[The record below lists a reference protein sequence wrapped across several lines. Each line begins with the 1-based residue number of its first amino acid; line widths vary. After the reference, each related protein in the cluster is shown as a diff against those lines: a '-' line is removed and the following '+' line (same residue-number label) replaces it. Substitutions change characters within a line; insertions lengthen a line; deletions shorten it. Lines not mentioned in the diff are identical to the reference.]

1 MSDTAKPGPSARDS
15 SFDTRHSHFSSGYFL
30 ARCREELVGL
40 LAAEGLS
47 INPAEVRDVE
57 GGIEADL
64 AVPLF
69 RIAKERSENPQALA
83 ERLSAALPLKGTR
96 FASATPLKG
105 YLNVTFD
112 KARFAQEVIADFQRD
127 PDRYGSAATGAGRTI
142 VIDYSSPN
150 IAKPFSVG
158 HLRSTIIGQAL
169 HNILSFLGYEV
180 IGDNHLGDWGTQFGK
195 LLSAFS
201 RWGSEAELERN
212 PTAHLLSL
220 YVRFHDEAKASTE
233 LELEARDW
241 FRRLETG
248 DEQARNLWQRF
259 VKMSTAEF
267 GRIYDLL
274 GVKFDSMRGESTYE
288 DRLPGV
294 INRALDT
301 GAARREKPA
310 AAMVTGGDEIGPDET
325 VVIIPLEDAGIE
337 TPLILQKSDGT
348 SLYATREIATAQYR
362 VERWHPEKMLYV
374 VGKEQEL
381 YFRQFNAALPKL
393 GIKVPCIHVTFGLV
407 RLPEG
412 RMSTREGR
420 VVFLEDVISEA
431 IRRAEAV
438 VQDRDLSAE
447 EKARSSRI
455 VGIGAVKYADLSQS
469 RIKEVVFD
477 WNRMLALDGDSAPYL
492 QYAYTRTRSI
502 LRKSE
507 VRNPKSESP
516 SGFIPHPSS
525 FILPEEFALL
535 KSLARFPDAIV
546 AAADTYEPHRIAG
559 RIYRL
564 ARDFSAFYDKAPV
577 LKAETPELRDARLF
591 LVEMTGKVL
600 ATGLALL
607 GIEVTDRM

>member
-1 MSDTAKPGPSARDS
+1 MPDN
-15 SFDTRHSHFSSGYFL
+15 GYFL

-40 LAAEGLS
+40 LAAQS
-47 INPAEVRDVE
+47 VNVNPSEIRDVE
-57 GGIEADL
+57 GGINADL

-69 RIAKERSENPQALA
+69 RIAKERGENPQGLA
-83 ERLSAALPLKGTR
+83 EHLAASVELKGTR
-96 FASATPLKG
+96 FASATALKG
-105 YLNVTFD
+105 YLNLAFD
-112 KARFAQEVIADFQRD
+112 KAHFVQEVIADFNRD
-127 PDRYGSAATGAGRTI
+127 PDRYGSSESGAGRT
-142 VIDYSSPN
+142 VLIDYSSPN

-169 HNILSFLGYEV
+169 RNILIFLGYQV

-195 LLSAFS
+195 LLCAFN
-201 RWGSEAELERN
+201 RWGDEEELERN
-212 PTAHLLSL
+212 ATAHLLSL
-220 YVRFHDEAKASTE
+220 YVRFHEEARVNAD
-233 LELEARDW
+233 LELEARHW

-248 DEQARNLWQRF
+248 DEQARATWQRF
-259 VKMSTAEF
+259 VKLSTAEF
-267 GRIYDLL
+267 DRIYNLL
-274 GVKFDSMRGESTYE
+274 GVKFDSTRGESAYE
-288 DRLPGV
+288 DRLSGV
-294 INRALDT
+294 ISRAL
-301 GAARREKPA
+301 ARGVAQREKPA
-310 AAMVTGGDEIGPDET
+310 AAMVAGGDEVGPEET
-325 VVIIPLEDAGIE
+325 VVVIPLDDVGIE
-337 TPLILQKSDGT
+337 TPLLLQKSDGT
-348 SLYATREIATAQYR
+348 SLYATREIATAEYR
-362 VERWHPEKMLYV
+362 IERWHPEKMLYV

-381 YFRQFNAALPKL
+381 YFRQFSAALAKL
-393 GIKVPCIHVTFGLV
+393 GISVPCIHVTFGLV

-412 RMSTREGR
+412 KMSTREGR

-438 VQDRDLSAE
+438 VHDRDISPE
-447 EKARSSRI
+447 EKARISRI
-455 VGIGAVKYADLSQS
+455 VGIGAIRYADLSQS

-502 LRKSE
+502 LRKDE
-507 VRNPKSESP
+507 GHWRNDKVADATCLT
-516 SGFIPHPSS
+516 
-525 FILPEEFALL
+525 LPEELALL
-535 KSLARFPDAIV
+535 KSIARFPDAVV
-546 AAADTYEPHRIAG
+546 AAAESYEPHRVAG

>member
-1 MSDTAKPGPSARDS
+1 MADS
-15 SFDTRHSHFSSGYFL
+15 SYFL
-30 ARCREELVGL
+30 TRCREELVGM
-40 LAAEGLS
+40 LAAPGVS
-47 INPAEVRDVE
+47 ISTSEVRDVE

-69 RIAKERSENPQALA
+69 RIGKERGESPQALA
-83 ERLSAALPLKGTR
+83 ERLAGSLDLNGTR
-96 FASATPLKG
+96 FATATALKG
-105 YLNVTFD
+105 YLNLTFD
-112 KARFAQEVIADFQRD
+112 RARFAQEVIADFSRN
-127 PDRYGSAATGAGRTI
+127 PDRYGSSEAGTGRSI

-169 HNILSFLGYEV
+169 HNILSFLGYQV
-180 IGDNHLGDWGTQFGK
+180 VGDNHLGDWGTQFGK
-195 LLSAFS
+195 LLCAFN
-201 RWGSEAELERN
+201 RWGSEEELERN
-212 PTAHLLSL
+212 STAHLLSL
-220 YVRFHDEAKASTE
+220 YVRFHEEAKANAG

-248 DEQARNLWQRF
+248 DENARLLWQRF
-259 VKMSTAEF
+259 VTFSTAEF
-267 GRIYDLL
+267 GRIYELL
-274 GVKFDSMRGESTYE
+274 GVKFDSMRGESAYE
-288 DRLPGV
+288 DRLAGV
-294 INRALDT
+294 IDRALAS

-310 AAMVTGGDEIGPDET
+310 AAMVTGGDEVGPDET
-325 VVIIPLEDAGIE
+325 VVIIPLDDRGID

-348 SLYATREIATAQYR
+348 SLYATREIATAEYR
-362 VERWHPEKMLYV
+362 IEHWRPEKMLYV

-381 YFRQFNAALPKL
+381 YFRQFSAALARL
-393 GIKVPCIHVTFGLV
+393 GINVPCIHVTFGLV

-431 IRRAEAV
+431 VRRAEVV

-447 EKARSSRI
+447 EKARISRI
-455 VGIGAVKYADLSQS
+455 VGIGAIKYADLSQS

-502 LRKSE
+502 LRKGEGQSIKDR
-507 VRNPKSESP
+507 VPDSTCLV
-516 SGFIPHPSS
+516 
-525 FILPEEFALL
+525 LPEEFALL
-535 KSLARFPDAIV
+535 KSIARFPDAI
-546 AAADTYEPHRIAG
+546 AAAAETYEPHRIAG
-559 RIYRL
+559 RVYRI

-577 LKAETPELRDARLF
+577 LKAETQEIRDARLF

>member
-1 MSDTAKPGPSARDS
+1 MPEP
-15 SFDTRHSHFSSGYFL
+15 GYFL
-30 ARCREELVGL
+30 TRCREDLVGL
-40 LAAEGLS
+40 LAGQGLN
-47 INPAEVRDVE
+47 ITAAEVRDVE

-69 RIAKERSENPQALA
+69 RIAKERGENPQALA
-83 ERLSAALPLKGTR
+83 GRLAAALPLKGTR
-96 FASATPLKG
+96 FASATALKG
-105 YLNVTFD
+105 YLNLTFD
-112 KARFAQEVIADFQRD
+112 KPRFAQEVIADFSRN
-127 PDRYGSAATGAGRTI
+127 PDRYGSSEAGAGRTI

-169 HNILSFLGYEV
+169 HNILSFLGYRV

-195 LLSAFS
+195 LLSAFN
-201 RWGSEAELERN
+201 RWGSEEELERN

-220 YVRFHDEAKASTE
+220 YVRFHEEAKTNAD

-248 DEQARNLWQRF
+248 DEEARSLWQRF
-259 VKMSTAEF
+259 VRMSTAEF

-274 GVKFDSMRGESTYE
+274 GVKFDSMRGESAYE
-288 DRLPGV
+288 DRLAGV
-294 INRALDT
+294 ISRALDR
-301 GAARREKPA
+301 GVAKREKPA
-310 AAMVTGGDEIGPDET
+310 AAMVTGGDEVGPDET
-325 VVIIPLEDAGIE
+325 VVIIPLEDKGIE

-348 SLYATREIATAQYR
+348 SLYATREIATAEYR

-381 YFRQFNAALPKL
+381 YFRQFGAALAKL
-393 GIKVPCIHVTFGLV
+393 GINVPCIHVTFGLV

-420 VVFLEDVISEA
+420 VVFLEDVIAEA
-431 IRRAEAV
+431 IRRAEAI
-438 VQDRDLSAE
+438 VQGRELTAD
-447 EKARSSRI
+447 EKARISRI
-455 VGIGAVKYADLSQS
+455 VGIGAIKYADLSQS

-502 LRKSE
+502 LRKA
-507 VRNPKSESP
+507 PD
-516 SGFIPHPSS
+516 FAPSS
-525 FILPEEFALL
+525 FILHPSSFVLPEELALL
-535 KSLARFPDAIV
+535 KSVARFPDSIV
-546 AAADTYEPHRIAG
+546 AAAESYEPHRIAG

>member
-1 MSDTAKPGPSARDS
+1 MTDP
-15 SFDTRHSHFSSGYFL
+15 GYFL
-30 ARCREELVGL
+30 TRCREELVGL
-40 LAAEGLS
+40 LAAQGTS
-47 INPAEVRDVE
+47 VNAAEVRDVE
-57 GGIEADL
+57 GGIDADL

-83 ERLSAALPLKGTR
+83 ERLAGSLQLKGTR
-96 FASATPLKG
+96 FASATALKG
-105 YLNVTFD
+105 YLNLAFD
-112 KARFAQEVIADFQRD
+112 RARFAQEVIADFQRD
-127 PDRYGSAATGAGRTI
+127 PDRYGSAETGAGRTI

-169 HNILSFLGYEV
+169 HNILSFLGYQV

-195 LLSAFS
+195 LLSAFA
-201 RWGSEAELERN
+201 RWGSEDELERN

-220 YVRFHDEAKASTE
+220 YVRFHDEAKANAD

-248 DEQARNLWQRF
+248 DERARSLWQRF

-288 DRLPGV
+288 DRLSGV
-294 INRALDT
+294 ISRALDK
-301 GAARREKPA
+301 GVARREKPA
-310 AAMVTGGDEIGPDET
+310 AAMVTGGDEVGPDET
-325 VVIIPLEDAGIE
+325 VVIIPLDDAGIE

-348 SLYATREIATAQYR
+348 SLYATREIATAEYR
-362 VERWHPEKMLYV
+362 IERWHPEKMLYV

-381 YFRQFNAALPKL
+381 YFRQFSAALGRL
-393 GIKVPCIHVTFGLV
+393 GINVPCVHVTFGLV

-412 RMSTREGR
+412 RMSTRAGR
-420 VVFLEDVISEA
+420 VVFLEDVIAEA
-431 IRRAEAV
+431 IRRAEV
-438 VQDRDLSAE
+438 VVRDRDLSPE
-447 EKARSSRI
+447 EKTRISRI
-455 VGIGAVKYADLSQS
+455 VGIGAIKYADLSQS

-477 WNRMLALDGDSAPYL
+477 WDRMLALDGDSAPYL

-507 VRNPKSESP
+507 VQSPKSKTSD
-516 SGFIPHPSS
+516 PSS
-525 FILPEEFALL
+525 FVPRSSLFVLPEELSLL
-535 KSLARFPDAIV
+535 RSLARFPDSV
-546 AAADTYEPHRIAG
+546 VSAAESYEPHRIAG

>member
-1 MSDTAKPGPSARDS
+1 MMTEP
-15 SFDTRHSHFSSGYFL
+15 GYFL
-30 ARCREELVGL
+30 TRCREELVGL
-40 LAAEGLS
+40 LAAQEIS
-47 INPAEVRDVE
+47 INAAEVRDVE
-57 GGIEADL
+57 GGIDADL

-69 RIAKERSENPQALA
+69 RIAKERGGNPQALA
-83 ERLSAALPLKGTR
+83 ERLAGSLQLKGTR
-96 FASATPLKG
+96 FASATALKG
-105 YLNVTFD
+105 YLNLALDRT
-112 KARFAQEVIADFQRD
+112 RFAREVIADFQRD
-127 PDRYGSAATGAGRTI
+127 PARYGSARTGAGRTI

-169 HNILSFLGYEV
+169 HNILSFLGYQV
-180 IGDNHLGDWGTQFGK
+180 VGDNHLGDWGTQFGK
-195 LLSAFS
+195 LLTAFA
-201 RWGSEAELERN
+201 RWGSEDELERN
-212 PTAHLLSL
+212 PTGHLLSL
-220 YVRFHDEAKASTE
+220 YVRFHDEAKANAD

-248 DEQARNLWQRF
+248 DERARSLWQRF
-259 VKMSTAEF
+259 VELSTAEF

-274 GVKFDSMRGESTYE
+274 GVKFDSTRGESTYE
-288 DRLPGV
+288 DRLSGV
-294 INRALDT
+294 ISRALES
-301 GAARREKPA
+301 GVARREKPA
-310 AAMVTGGDEIGPDET
+310 AAMVTGGDEVGPDET
-325 VVIIPLEDAGIE
+325 VVIIPLDDAGIE

-348 SLYATREIATAQYR
+348 SLYATREIATAEYR
-362 VERWHPEKMLYV
+362 VERWHPESMLYV

-381 YFRQFNAALPKL
+381 YFRQFSAALAKL

-420 VVFLEDVISEA
+420 VVFLEDVIAEA

-438 VQDRDLSAE
+438 VSDRDLSAE
-447 EKARSSRI
+447 EKARISRI
-455 VGIGAVKYADLSQS
+455 VGIGAIKYADLSQS

-502 LRKSE
+502 LRKAPDSLL
-507 VRNPKSESP
+507 SS
-516 SGFIPHPSS
+516 FIPHPSS
-525 FILPEEFALL
+525 FALPEELALL
-535 KSLARFPDAIV
+535 KSIARFPDSIV
-546 AAADTYEPHRIAG
+546 AAAESYEPHRIAG

-577 LKAETPELRDARLF
+577 LKAETPELRDARLY

>member
-1 MSDTAKPGPSARDS
+1 MPDS
-15 SFDTRHSHFSSGYFL
+15 SYFL
-30 ARCREELVGL
+30 TRCREELVGL
-40 LAAEGLS
+40 LARQGIS
-47 INPAEVRDVE
+47 INAADVRDVE
-57 GGIEADL
+57 GGIDADV

-69 RIAKERSENPQALA
+69 RTAKGRGEAPQALA
-83 ERLSAALPLKGTR
+83 ERLASSLELKGTR
-96 FASATPLKG
+96 FASAAALKG
-105 YLNVTFD
+105 YLNLAFD
-112 KARFAQEVIADFQRD
+112 KARFAQEVIADFSRN
-127 PDRYGSAATGAGRTI
+127 PERYGSSDAGASRTI

-169 HNILSFLGYEV
+169 RNILSFLGYEV

-201 RWGSEAELERN
+201 RWGSEEELERN

-220 YVRFHDEAKASTE
+220 YVRFHDEAKADSG

-248 DEQARNLWQRF
+248 DEKARGLWQRF
-259 VKMSTAEF
+259 VKLSTAEF

-274 GVKFDSMRGESTYE
+274 GVKFESMRGESAYE
-288 DRLPGV
+288 DRLAGV
-294 INRALDT
+294 ISRAIER
-301 GAARREKPA
+301 GVARREKPT
-310 AAMVTGGDEIGPDET
+310 AAMVTGGDEVAPDET
-325 VVIIPLEDAGIE
+325 VVIIPLDDVGIE

-348 SLYATREIATAQYR
+348 SLYATREIATAEYR
-362 VERWHPEKMLYV
+362 IERWHPEKMLYV

-381 YFRQFNAALPKL
+381 YFRQFAAALAKL
-393 GIKVPCIHVTFGLV
+393 GISVPCIHVTFGLV

-438 VQDRDLSAE
+438 VQGRDLSAE
-447 EKARSSRI
+447 EKARISRI
-455 VGIGAVKYADLSQS
+455 VGIGAIRYADLSQS

-502 LRKSE
+502 LRKGE
-507 VRNPKSESP
+507 GLRTKDKVALATCLT
-516 SGFIPHPSS
+516 
-525 FILPEEFALL
+525 LPEELTLL
-535 KSLARFPDAIV
+535 KSVARFPDAVV
-546 AAADTYEPHRIAG
+546 AAADSYEPHRIAG
-559 RIYRL
+559 RLYRL
-564 ARDFSAFYDKAPV
+564 ARDFSAFYDRAPV
-577 LKAETPELRDARLF
+577 LKAETPELRDARLY

>member
-1 MSDTAKPGPSARDS
+1 MPDP
-15 SFDTRHSHFSSGYFL
+15 GYFL
-30 ARCREELVGL
+30 NRCREELVGL
-40 LAAEGLS
+40 LAAQDLS
-47 INPAEVRDVE
+47 INPAEIRDVE
-57 GGIEADL
+57 GGIDADL

-69 RIAKERSENPQALA
+69 RIAKERSENPQAMA
-83 ERLSAALPLKGTR
+83 KRLSASLQLRGTR
-96 FASATPLKG
+96 FTSATALKG
-105 YLNVTFD
+105 YLNLTSD
-112 KARFAQEVIADFQRD
+112 KARFAQEVIADFSRN
-127 PDRYGSAATGAGRTI
+127 PDRYGSSEAGAGRTI
-142 VIDYSSPN
+142 VVDYSSPN

-169 HNILSFLGYEV
+169 HNILSFLGFQV

-195 LLSAFS
+195 LLSAFN
-201 RWGSEAELERN
+201 RWGSEEELERN

-220 YVRFHDEAKASTE
+220 YVRFHGEAKANAD

-248 DEQARNLWQRF
+248 DDKARSLWQRF
-259 VKMSTAEF
+259 VRLSTSEF

-288 DRLPGV
+288 NRLSGV
-294 INRALDT
+294 ISRALET
-301 GAARREKPA
+301 GVARCEKPT
-310 AAMVTGGDEIGPDET
+310 AAMVTGGEEVGPDET
-325 VVIIPLEDAGIE
+325 VVILPLDDVGIE

-348 SLYATREIATAQYR
+348 SLYATREIATAEYR
-362 VERWHPEKMLYV
+362 IERWHPEKMLYV
-374 VGKEQEL
+374 VGQEQDL
-381 YFRQFNAALPKL
+381 YFRQFSAALPKL

-420 VVFLEDVISEA
+420 VVFLEDVIAEA

-438 VQDRDLSAE
+438 LKDRDLTAE
-447 EKARSSRI
+447 EKSRISRI
-455 VGIGAVKYADLSQS
+455 VGIGAIKYADLSQS

-502 LRKSE
+502 LRKAPDSL
-507 VRNPKSESP
+507 PP
-516 SGFIPHPSS
+516 SFIPHPLS
-525 FILPEEFALL
+525 FALPEELTLL
-535 KSLARFPDAIV
+535 KSIARFPDSIV
-546 AAADTYEPHRIAG
+546 AAADSYEPHRIAG

-577 LKAETPELRDARLF
+577 LKAETPALRDARLY

>member
-1 MSDTAKPGPSARDS
+1 MTDP
-15 SFDTRHSHFSSGYFL
+15 GYFL
-30 ARCREELVGL
+30 TRCREELVGL
-40 LAAEGLS
+40 LAAQGIG
-47 INPAEVRDVE
+47 INAAEVRDVE
-57 GGIEADL
+57 GGIDADL

-69 RIAKERSENPQALA
+69 RIAKERGENPQALA
-83 ERLSAALPLKGTR
+83 ERLAGSLSLKGTR
-96 FASATPLKG
+96 FSSAIALKG
-105 YLNVTFD
+105 YLNLTLD

-127 PDRYGSAATGAGRTI
+127 PDRYGSARTGDGRTI

-169 HNILSFLGYEV
+169 HNILSFLGYQA

-195 LLSAFS
+195 LLSAFA
-201 RWGSEAELERN
+201 RWGSEDELERN

-220 YVRFHDEAKASTE
+220 YVRFHDEAKVNTG

-248 DEQARNLWQRF
+248 DERARSLWQRF
-259 VKMSTAEF
+259 VKLSTTEF

-274 GVKFDSMRGESTYE
+274 GVKFDSMRGESAYE
-288 DRLPGV
+288 DRLSGV
-294 INRALDT
+294 ISRALDQ
-301 GAARREKPA
+301 GVARREKPA
-310 AAMVTGGDEIGPDET
+310 TAMVTGGDEVGPDET
-325 VVIIPLEDAGIE
+325 VVIIPLDDAGIE
-337 TPLILQKSDGT
+337 TPLMLQKSDGT
-348 SLYATREIATAQYR
+348 SLYATREIATAEYR
-362 VERWHPEKMLYV
+362 IERWHPEKMLYV

-381 YFRQFNAALPKL
+381 YFRQFSAALARL
-393 GIKVPCIHVTFGLV
+393 GINVPCIHVIFGLV

-412 RMSTREGR
+412 RMSTRAGR
-420 VVFLEDVISEA
+420 VVFLEDVIAEA
-431 IRRAEAV
+431 IRRAEVV
-438 VQDRDLSAE
+438 VQDRDLSPE
-447 EKARSSRI
+447 EKTHISRI
-455 VGIGAVKYADLSQS
+455 VGIGAIKYADLSQS

-477 WNRMLALDGDSAPYL
+477 WDRMLALDGDSAPYL

-502 LRKSE
+502 LRKAPDFRPADFTLHSSLFTLSE
-507 VRNPKSESP
+507 ELS
-516 SGFIPHPSS
+516 
-525 FILPEEFALL
+525 LL
-535 KSLARFPDAIV
+535 RSLARFPDSIV
-546 AAADTYEPHRIAG
+546 AAADSYEPHRIAG
-559 RIYRL
+559 RLHRL

>member
-1 MSDTAKPGPSARDS
+1 MTEP
-15 SFDTRHSHFSSGYFL
+15 GYFL
-30 ARCREELVGL
+30 SRCREELVGL
-40 LAAEGLS
+40 LAAQEVS
-47 INPAEVRDVE
+47 INAAEVRDVE
-57 GGIEADL
+57 GGIDADL

-69 RIAKERSENPQALA
+69 RIAKERKENPQALA
-83 ERLSAALPLKGTR
+83 ERLAGSLQLKGTH
-96 FASATPLKG
+96 FASATALKG
-105 YLNVTFD
+105 YLNLAFD
-112 KARFAQEVIADFQRD
+112 RARFAQEVIADFQRD
-127 PDRYGSAATGAGRTI
+127 PNRYGSAKTGAGRTI

-195 LLSAFS
+195 LLSAFA
-201 RWGSEAELERN
+201 RWGSEEELEHN

-220 YVRFHDEAKASTE
+220 YVRFHDEAKTNKD
-233 LELEARDW
+233 LEVEALDW

-248 DEQARNLWQRF
+248 DEQARALWQRF
-259 VKMSTAEF
+259 VKLSTAEF

-288 DRLPGV
+288 DRLSGV
-294 INRALDT
+294 ISSAIER
-301 GAARREKPA
+301 GVARREKPA
-310 AAMVTGGDEIGPDET
+310 AAMVTGGDEVGPDET
-325 VVIIPLEDAGIE
+325 VVIIPLDDAGIE

-348 SLYATREIATAQYR
+348 SLYATREIATAEYR
-362 VERWHPEKMLYV
+362 IERWHPERMLYV

-381 YFRQFNAALPKL
+381 YFRQFSAALAKL
-393 GIKVPCIHVTFGLV
+393 GIDVPCIHVTFGLV

-412 RMSTREGR
+412 RMSTRAGR
-420 VVFLEDVISEA
+420 VVFLEDVIAEA

-438 VQDRDLSAE
+438 VQGRELSPE
-447 EKARSSRI
+447 EKTRISRI
-455 VGIGAVKYADLSQS
+455 VGIGAIKYADLSQS

-477 WNRMLALDGDSAPYL
+477 WDRMLALDGDSAPYL

-502 LRKSE
+502 LKKAPARRDMTEMSDISDR
-507 VRNPKSESP
+507 VP
-516 SGFIPHPSS
+516 SWSS
-525 FILPEEFALL
+525 LLVLPEELTLL
-535 KSLARFPDAIV
+535 KSVARFPDSIV
-546 AAADTYEPHRIAG
+546 AAAESYEPHRIAS

-577 LKAETPELRDARLF
+577 LKAETPELREARLF